1 MTDQNIQEQISALS
15 QKLDLVLEYV
25 SIQQQKRE
33 EFDDL
38 VEDLSIVAK
47 DAFRNTVITLDKAQ
61 VELDNCGISCLVIRV
76 LQNLQTFHELL
87 EMMESARD
95 FMKDASPILH
105 QIGLDAVH
113 KMNELDQKGYFEY
126 LKELGRLADAWVENF
141 TPGDVARLRESLP
154 QLAGTVRNLT
164 DPALLKGISHLTE
177 TLKTVQPDDRL
188 DDRSLWKILMD
199 LRSREVRKTLSY
211 SLRFVKALNH

>member
-25 SIQQQKRE
+25 TIQQQKRE

-61 VELDNCGISCLVIRV
+61 VELDTCGISCLVIRV

-154 QLAGTVRNLT
+154 QLAGTLRNLT

-199 LRSREVRKTLSY
+199 LRSPEVRKTLSY